1 MFLKTFAQLMA
12 IWNGHSKW
20 GKERVV
26 IRVDGKDYDIGDI
39 VQHKDGVLGDYIVIN
54 VKPLEV

>member
-1 MFLKTFAQLMA
+1 MA
-12 IWNGHSKW
+12 IWNGHSTW
-20 GKERVV
+20 GRERVV

-39 VQHKDGVLGDYIVIN
+39 VQHNDGVLGDYIVIN